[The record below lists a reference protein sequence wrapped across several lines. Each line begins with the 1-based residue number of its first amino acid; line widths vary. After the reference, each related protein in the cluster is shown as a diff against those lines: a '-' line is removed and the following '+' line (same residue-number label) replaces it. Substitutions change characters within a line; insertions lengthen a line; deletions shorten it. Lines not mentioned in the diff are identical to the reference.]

1 MDEIEQ
7 PYTLQFW
14 GPGEDKAA
22 QWLETHG
29 WKVNRGQRKRE
40 VRFTDEADL
49 HRCLCQLDHVM
60 NEQLFVQSIEPP
72 K

>member
-7 PYTLQFW
+7 TYSLQFW
-14 GPGEDKAA
+14 GPGEEKAA

-29 WKVNRGQRKRE
+29 WKVNTEQRKE

-49 HRCLCQLDHVM
+49 HRCLCRLDHAM
-60 NEQLFVQSIEPP
+60 NEQLFVQTTQSP